1 MVASAMSGAALF
13 GCMSAWL
20 LGGLVFEAIVCLRQW
35 RHLAAALRSPSQQRL
50 LRYGQRRALFQWLAG
65 FERVA
70 RIAFWLAT
78 GALAGLYAALQAY
91 GGVGVLLFAVVFAA
105 LDQLLCEIR
114 LWARW
119 WCVDR
124 AAGMSTSTVGAV
136 AGDSARRLMINSML
150 AVPAC
155 LWILWPFAVAPFGWA
170 WPASGVLMIAGI
182 AFLFWARPNLIAPL
196 FERFSPLAPGEL
208 RRRLDAMMQRCGT
221 RLEQVLVVDTSRRS
235 RGANA
240 YFTGLGRSKRVVLSD
255 TLIAHLSAAELEAVM
270 AHELGH
276 YRCGHLQRFYAS
288 QALLLFGGYLA
299 IGMAVAWADLAV
311 APTVLAV
318 AAYLMLPALGW
329 PLQAW
334 QSARRRRY
342 EYEADAYAAEH
353 AQPGALISA
362 LEKLLANNLTAPTM
376 DRWYAAVFA
385 THPPGAARLAR
396 LRAIDG

>member
-1 MVASAMSGAALF
+1 
-13 GCMSAWL
+13 MSAAVLFWSLAGWL
-20 LGGLVFEAIVCLRQW
+20 LGSLVFEAIVCLRQW
-35 RHLAAALRSPSQQRL
+35 RHLAAELRAPSQQRL
-50 LRYGQRRALFQWLAG
+50 LRYGQRRALFQWLEG

-70 RIAFWLAT
+70 RIVFWLAS
-78 GALAGLYAALQAY
+78 GALAGLYAGLEAY
-91 GGVGVLLFAVVFAA
+91 AWAGVLAFAVVFAA
-105 LDQLLCEIR
+105 LDQLLCEMR
-114 LWARW
+114 VWARW
-119 WCVDR
+119 RFVER
-124 AAGMSTSTVGAV
+124 TAGMSTRTFAAV
-136 AGDSARRLMINSML
+136 AGDSARRVMLNATL

-155 LWILWPFAVAPFGWA
+155 LWVLWPFAVAPFGWA
-170 WPASGVLMIAGI
+170 WPASGVLMIVGT

-196 FERFSPLAPGEL
+196 FERFEPLAPGEL
-208 RRRLDAMMQRCGT
+208 RQRLEAMMQRCGT

-255 TLIAHLSAAELEAVM
+255 TLITHLSAAELEAVM

-288 QALLLFGGYLA
+288 QAVLLFGGYLA
-299 IGMAVAWADLAV
+299 IGTVAAWADLAI
-311 APTVLAV
+311 APALLAV
-318 AAYLMLPALGW
+318 AAYPLLPALGW
-329 PLQAW
+329 PLQGW

-353 AQPGALISA
+353 AQPAALISA

-385 THPPGAARLAR
+385 THPPGSARLAR